1 MHLVPVHRRFPRA
14 GIDPIDDAESALLAV
29 SMAVTHPLRH
39 ETIVVLLDDA
49 RRGIGIVAVTGTRPP
64 DAVVGVLDTVL
75 DTVLDSVLDS
85 VFDSVFDSVPES
97 VGAVVLASV
106 RPGGAADGAD
116 IDRWLEMTDLADQ
129 HGVEL
134 LEWFVVADAVSCPR
148 DLLGEPP
155 RW

>member
-75 DTVLDSVLDS
+75 DSVLDS
-85 VFDSVFDSVPES
+85 VFDSAFDSVPES

>member
-75 DTVLDSVLDS
+75 DTVLDSVPDS
-85 VFDSVFDSVPES
+85 VLDSVPES

>member
-75 DTVLDSVLDS
+75 DTVLDSVP
-85 VFDSVFDSVPES
+85 DSVPES

>member
-75 DTVLDSVLDS
+75 DTVLDSV
-85 VFDSVFDSVPES
+85 FDSVPES